1 MPSDD
6 PHTRTQMGASYVF
19 LLTAFHVDNSKNLP
33 PWRALPQIAFWFLP
47 AIVGAPIIAYALL
60 RHPLARH
67 PPGVLR
73 SAAGFDAR
81 P

>member
-1 MPSDD
+1 
-6 PHTRTQMGASYVF
+6 MGASYVF
-19 LLTAFHVDNSKNLP
+19 LLTAFYVDMGKNLP
-33 PWRALPQIAFWFLP
+33 LWRALPQMAFWILP
-47 AIVGAPIIAYALL
+47 AVVGAPIIADAVL

-73 SAAGFDAR
+73 PAAGFDAR